1 MGGYKAKLKSK
12 IKSKL
17 KAKFSSSSKLEKPS
31 TPDIKRSD
39 VSRSNEQISKE
50 LQSRQGNAAEPTSVT
65 RKVDP
70 EQTLERNPNAHK
82 GSFGNTFFMNGR
94 IQQFKN
100 NSSWGAVPTIK
111 QEMAQAMAKDA
122 NATHEERQ
130 KIWGEETKR
139 FNTAHLNKDEKK
151 KLDSVINK
159 LQDLY
164 VGVDSYRKYSETYYC
179 AIMNT
184 LARTGKPP
192 KTVWDNGKELSVTEE
207 GVKSAMDAWKAMSKD
222 MEEGSHSRLQK
233 DRIVYRGVGG
243 KSYTDNVLRKQL
255 GIGTEVTGEELNRKL
270 KGAVLFDK
278 AFTSTTLD
286 PSVAETFAKENSGK
300 EEATI
305 LQIYAHKGL
314 KSQFLAPIRKYGYEE
329 ELLVDQNTPLR
340 ILDVTMEEDPETG
353 IKYRLVKAELLSF
366 FAGSH
371 RARVSNN
378 YDVNQS
384 GDTDLTSRGSISQT
398 KSESS
403 SGEGSEFR
411 SLIKVSEKEVE

>member
-1 MGGYKAKLKSK
+1 M
-12 IKSKL
+12 
-17 KAKFSSSSKLEKPS
+17 
-31 TPDIKRSD
+31 
-39 VSRSNEQISKE
+39 
-50 LQSRQGNAAEPTSVT
+50 
-65 RKVDP
+65 
-70 EQTLERNPNAHK
+70 
-82 GSFGNTFFMNGR
+82 
-94 IQQFKN
+94 
-100 NSSWGAVPTIK
+100 
-111 QEMAQAMAKDA
+111 
-122 NATHEERQ
+122 
-130 KIWGEETKR
+130 
-139 FNTAHLNKDEKK
+139 
-151 KLDSVINK
+151 
-159 LQDLY
+159 
-164 VGVDSYRKYSETYYC
+164 
-179 AIMNT
+179 
-184 LARTGKPP
+184 
-192 KTVWDNGKELSVTEE
+192 
-207 GVKSAMDAWKAMSKD
+207 
-222 MEEGSHSRLQK
+222 
-233 DRIVYRGVGG
+233 
-243 KSYTDNVLRKQL
+243 
-255 GIGTEVTGEELNRKL
+255 TGEELNRKL

-314 KSQFLAPIRKYGYEE
+314 KSQFLAPISKYGYEE

>member
-100 NSSWGAVPTIK
+100 NNSWGAVPTIK

-122 NATHEERQ
+122 NATNEERQ

-192 KTVWDNGKELSVTEE
+192 KTVWDNGKEL
-207 GVKSAMDAWKAMSKD
+207 
-222 MEEGSHSRLQK
+222 
-233 DRIVYRGVGG
+233 
-243 KSYTDNVLRKQL
+243 
-255 GIGTEVTGEELNRKL
+255 NRKL

-314 KSQFLAPIRKYGYEE
+314 KSQFLAPISKYGYEE